1 MEGANDVGLDKVFR
15 TVDAAVYMAFGSKI
29 DDGARLVFGEQI
41 GNQGGITDVALHE
54 NMALIAIE
62 TLQVLDIAGV
72 GELVEVDNLFI

>member
-1 MEGANDVGLDKVFR
+1 MEGTDDVGLDEFAR
-15 TVDAAVYMAFGSKI
+15 AVDAAVDVAFGGKI

-54 NMALIAIE
+54 NMAVVAIE

-72 GELVEVDNLFI
+72 DCACRG